1 MTEQPDPQGPTAT
14 LPPQSANDTSA
25 QLPPAHSPPKSG
37 PMHTRT
43 GGMRASRIAGAAG
56 GLLLAAAGT
65 ARITQ
70 LRQIVRRDRRKPP
83 TS

>member
-1 MTEQPDPQGPTAT
+1 MTEQPAPHGPTTT
-14 LPPQSANDTSA
+14 LPPQSANGTSA

-43 GGMRASRIAGAAG
+43 SGMRTSRIARGAGA
-56 GLLLAAAGT
+56 LVIAAAGT
-65 ARITQ
+65 VRITQ
-70 LRQIVRRDRRKPP
+70 LRQIVRRDRRNPP

>member
-1 MTEQPDPQGPTAT
+1 MTEQPAPHGPSTT
-14 LPPQSANDTSA
+14 LPPQSANGTSA

-37 PMHTRT
+37 PMHTRMS
-43 GGMRASRIAGAAG
+43 GMRTSRIAGAAG
-56 GLLLAAAGT
+56 ALLMA

-70 LRQIVRRDRRKPP
+70 LRQNMRRDRRKPP